1 MAKTNDAVWIDVD
14 LDTLSGDMRAA
25 YEAYKVAQRAA
36 AELRTQFEAL
46 VNKGTELPQGQ
57 KLVFGYRFGKLSA
70 AVVVDDDRKPAKAS
84 PAKQSLADFIASQQA
99 SGRRA

>member
-70 AVVVDDDRKPAKAS
+70 AVVADDSKPKATS
-84 PAKQSLADFIASQQA
+84 PAKQSLADFIAAQAA

>member
-1 MAKTNDAVWIDVD
+1 MTKTNDAVWIDVD

-70 AVVVDDDRKPAKAS
+70 AVVADDSKPKAGT
-84 PAKQSLADFIASQQA
+84 PAKQGLADFIATQQA
-99 SGRRA
+99 AGRRA